1 MPKKKEPVDKFRR
14 PEAQR
19 VGFSEIGSSGLN
31 TAGGTVREEFLP
43 ELQGRLGIKNY
54 KEMRD
59 NDPIIGAILF
69 AVEMLIR
76 QANWHLDPFKDAEA
90 KEPTPQD
97 KEIAEFVDSC
107 REDMSSTWQDVLTEV
122 LTMLPFGWAYLEIVY
137 KKRDGFNA
145 KPGQASRF
153 SDGRIGWRKM
163 PLRPQD
169 TFEKWEFDDSGGI
182 KGLWQRRSSKPSVF
196 IPVEKALLFRTLTAK
211 NNPEGRSILRN
222 SYRPWYFKK
231 RIEEIEGVGIERDL
245 AGLPTLQ
252 PPENVDIWDANDP
265 TMAALRTEAETVI
278 RNIRRDEQEGV
289 LLPFGWELTLLSTGG
304 RRNFDT
310 SQIID
315 RYNNNI
321 AMSVLADFIVLGHN
335 NRYGSFA
342 LAGSKT
348 HMFGM
353 AIGGWLEAIKAVFN
367 RYAIPRLLAIN
378 GLDAERAP
386 QLVYTDV
393 EVPNLKELGDY
404 IKSLHDAGFQ
414 MFPNILLE
422 KKLLQFGSLPSEGV
436 ELGREAPKPEAKV
449 SPDDADPDDKG
460 DDKGDSD
467 DDKEAVAKQARDE
480 ASQILGKILKTVEVI
495 KDTPPPAPVPSNQ
508 SITVT
513 VPERTVVVHT
523 PEVKMEPVIHV
534 AAPAVTVE
542 APAVTIQQPPK
553 MDQVIERDDKGLTT
567 RIRQVPPESK
577 EE

>member
-1 MPKKKEPVDKFRR
+1 MPTKSKKEPVDKFRR
-14 PEAQR
+14 PAAQT

-31 TAGGTVREEFLP
+31 TSGGTVKEEFLP
-43 ELQGRLGIKNY
+43 ELQGRLGIRTY

-76 QANWHLDPFKDAEA
+76 QANWHLSPFDESNA
-90 KEPTPQD
+90 QD

-107 REDMSSTWQDVLTEV
+107 REDMSSTWQDVLTEI
-122 LTMLPFGWAYLEIVY
+122 LTMLPFGWAYLETVY
-137 KKRDGFNA
+137 KKRAGFNA
-145 KPGQASRF
+145 KPGQSSRF

-169 TFEKWEFDDSGGI
+169 TFEKWEFDEQGGI
-182 KGLWQRRSSKPSVF
+182 KGLWQKRSNANPIL
-196 IPVEKALLFRTLTAK
+196 IPIEKALLFRTLTAK

-231 RIEEIEGVGIERDL
+231 RIEEIEGIGVERDL
-245 AGLPTLQ
+245 AGMPVLQ
-252 PPENVDIWDANDP
+252 PPENQDIWDANDP
-265 TMAALRTEAETVI
+265 TMSALRTEAETVI

-289 LLPFGWELTLLSTGG
+289 LLPFGWELTLLSSGS

-310 SQIID
+310 SAIID
-315 RYNNNI
+315 RYNNNM

-378 GLDAERAP
+378 GLDPERAP
-386 QLVYTDV
+386 KLVYTDI
-393 EVPNLKELGDY
+393 EVPNLKDLGDY
-404 IKSLHDAGFQ
+404 LKSLNTAGFKL
-414 MFPNILLE
+414 FPNILLE
-422 KKLLQFGSLPSEGV
+422 KKLLQFASLPSEGV
-436 ELGREAPKPEAKV
+436 LLGQEAKEPEPLV
-449 SPDDADPDDKG
+449 PEDDDVDDDQDDDAPEP
-460 DDKGDSD
+460 D
-467 DDKEAVAKQARDE
+467 DDKKPVAKAEDNPSAVMLQE
-480 ASQILGKILKTVEVI
+480 ILTAVDVI
-495 KDTPPPAPVPSNQ
+495 KNTPPPAPPNQ
-508 SITVT
+508 NITVT

-523 PEVKMEPVIHV
+523 PDVKFEPVIHV
-534 AAPAVTVE
+534 AAPDVTVE
-542 APAVTIQQPPK
+542 APAAPNVTIQMPEPT
-553 MDQVIERDDKGLTT
+553 DQVIERDEKSLTT
-567 RIRQVPPESK
+567 RIRHVPRK
-577 EE
+577 VD

>member
-1 MPKKKEPVDKFRR
+1 MPKPKKPVDKFRR

-19 VGFSEIGSSGLN
+19 VGFSEIGSSGLA
-31 TAGGTVREEFLP
+31 TSGGTVKEEFLP

-59 NDPIIGAILF
+59 NDPIVGAILF

-76 QANWHLDPFKDAEA
+76 QANWHLSPFEENNAG
-90 KEPTPQD
+90 D
-97 KEIAEFVDSC
+97 KEVADFVDSC

-145 KPGQASRF
+145 KPGQASRY

-169 TFEKWEFDDSGGI
+169 TFEKWEFDPAGGI
-182 KGLWQRRSSKPSVF
+182 KGLWQRRSGQQSIF
-196 IPVEKALLFRTLTAK
+196 IPVEKCLLFRTLTAK

-252 PPENVDIWDANDP
+252 PPENLDIWDANDSAM
-265 TMAALRTEAETVI
+265 TALRTEAETVI

-315 RYNNNI
+315 RYNNSM

-378 GLDAERAP
+378 GIDPERAP
-386 QLVYTDV
+386 KLMYTDV

-404 IKSLHDAGFQ
+404 IASLSGAGFQ
-414 MFPNILLE
+414 LFPNELIE
-422 KKLLQFGSLPSEGV
+422 KKLLQYASLPFEGV
-436 ELGREAPKPEAKV
+436 ELGREAPKPEAEMA
-449 SPDDADPDDKG
+449 PDDVDPDDPG
-460 DDKGDSD
+460 DDSGNSD
-467 DDKEAVAKQARDE
+467 DDKKAA
-480 ASQILGKILKTVEVI
+480 GKK
-495 KDTPPPAPVPSNQ
+495 KAPPSKSTKKPV
-508 SITVT
+508 
-513 VPERTVVVHT
+513 
-523 PEVKMEPVIHV
+523 VKPR
-534 AAPAVTVE
+534 
-542 APAVTIQQPPK
+542 K
-553 MDQVIERDDKGLTT
+553 
-567 RIRQVPPESK
+567 
-577 EE
+577 